1 MKINV
6 IGDIHGRTCWKDLI
20 IDDGVNVFVGDY
32 FDPYEDISHQQLEDN
47 FKEIL
52 KLKEERPET
61 ILLIGNHDA
70 HYIYG
75 EESSRYDLYFA
86 DTANKL
92 LTENADKMQVAVAFG
107 ANLITHA
114 GVSVVWWLQ
123 QQGETVLSAR
133 NINREPCDKC
143 KTIEE
148 AVELAEEHFADAF
161 YKNMVVFWKNCW
173 WFQSRNGWELALY
186 SPQQVADWINAKW
199 KERPQTFKF
208 SKRAS
213 FWDHYG
219 DSECHGPLWIRPVT
233 LCEVDLFRGGVTRQ
247 IVGHSQFDDIFFPS
261 KSNEF
266 GYDKHSNVVF
276 VDCLGTTPNSYKFE
290 I

>member
-32 FDPYEDISHQQLEDN
+32 FDPYEDVSHQKLEDN

-52 KLKEERPET
+52 KLKENRPET

-75 EESSRYDLYFA
+75 EESSRYDFYFA
-86 DTANKL
+86 DIANKL
-92 LTENADKMQVAVAFG
+92 LTENADKMQAAVAFG
-107 ANLITHA
+107 SNLITHA

-123 QQGETVLSAR
+123 KQGNTVLDWR
-133 NINREPCDKC
+133 DIDREPCNKC

-148 AVELAEEHFADAF
+148 AIKLAEECYVNEF
-161 YKNMVVFWKNCW
+161 YKNMVVFWRNCW

-186 SPQQVADWINAKW
+186 SPQQVADWINKSW
-199 KERPQTFKF
+199 KENPSLFKF
-208 SKRAS
+208 SKAAPY
-213 FWDHYG
+213 WDWYG
-219 DSECHGPLWIRPVT
+219 DASCHSPLWIRAKT
-233 LCEVDLFRGGVTRQ
+233 LSDCDLFKGGVTKQ
-247 IVGHSQFDDIFFPS
+247 IVGHTQFNDILIPKEQDVS
-261 KSNEF
+261 IYNKN
-266 GYDKHSNVVF
+266 SNVVF
-276 VDCLGTTPNSYKFE
+276 VDCLSTTTNSYKFE